1 MNSTGITLTAYE
13 AAQLRKLM
21 LDAQRA
27 TRTNLKATN
36 YCRRALVILNR
47 ADRRKTRKPRTNKL
61 LLDPEII
68 NEITNN
74 GTTFN

>member
-1 MNSTGITLTAYE
+1 MTQADLTLTAYE
-13 AAQLRKLM
+13 AAQLRKLL

-47 ADRRKTRKPRTNKL
+47 AERRKTRKPRTNKL
-61 LLDPEII
+61 LLDPKII